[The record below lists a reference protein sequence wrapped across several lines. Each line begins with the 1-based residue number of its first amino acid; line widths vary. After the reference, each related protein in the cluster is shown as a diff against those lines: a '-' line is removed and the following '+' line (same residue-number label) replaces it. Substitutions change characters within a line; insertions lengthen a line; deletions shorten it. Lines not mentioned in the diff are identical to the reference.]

1 MESYLTSHLL
11 SSSVGPEVQAAIA
24 QSLAELQKLPVSNA
38 DALFDRRGEQS
49 VFGAASLA
57 MALAALPNQKE
68 RVEALLDAVEAGF
81 DENGSLRATPGHND
95 FYYYG
100 SPERT
105 KAQATMALLRLRSS
119 SKLLPGLVND
129 LAQGSERYTT
139 QATAYSLL
147 ALAQQLAASV
157 EGGAGVRAL
166 LDGKELPV
174 ARDLGF
180 GSREYRI
187 PLAHLRGK
195 KATLA
200 LESAGDKAV
209 GFLVSASWR
218 RPSEEIG
225 SPAKTS
231 SENGPD
237 VYRVFT
243 DAKGGPVD
251 LEAIRAGDVLRV
263 GLLVRMPSTLAE
275 DRGGYV
281 AITDHLPAG
290 FEPVQT
296 DLATVASVPEL
307 DASHPFAQVLRSGG
321 NEASHMEL
329 HDDRVNV
336 YFDRVWG
343 DFIAASYVVRAVT
356 PGSFEAPPAS
366 AELMYEP
373 ASHGY
378 TESRKVVI
386 Q

>member
-1 MESYLTSHLL
+1 
-11 SSSVGPEVQAAIA
+11 
-24 QSLAELQKLPVSNA
+24 
-38 DALFDRRGEQS
+38 
-49 VFGAASLA
+49 
-57 MALAALPNQKE
+57 
-68 RVEALLDAVEAGF
+68 
-81 DENGSLRATPGHND
+81 
-95 FYYYG
+95 
-100 SPERT
+100 
-105 KAQATMALLRLRSS
+105 MALLRLRPK
-119 SKLLPGLVND
+119 SKLLPALVND
-129 LAQGSERYTT
+129 LAKGTELYTT

-147 ALAQQLAASV
+147 ALAQQLAAVV
-157 EGGAGVRAL
+157 EGGASVRAL

-174 ARDLGF
+174 AKDLGF
-180 GSREYRI
+180 GSKEYRI

-200 LESAGDKAV
+200 LESSGDKAV

-218 RPSEEIG
+218 RPAEEVG

-231 SENGPD
+231 AANGPD
-237 VYRVFT
+237 VFRVFT

-251 LEAIRAGDVLRV
+251 LEAVRAGDVLRV
-263 GLLVRMPSTLAE
+263 GLLVRMPEGISE

-307 DASHPFAQVLRSGG
+307 DASHPFAQVLRSGS

-343 DFIAASYVVRAVT
+343 DFVAASYVVRAIT
-356 PGSFEAPPAS
+356 PGSYVAPPAS

>member
-1 MESYLTSHLL
+1 
-11 SSSVGPEVQAAIA
+11 
-24 QSLAELQKLPVSNA
+24 
-38 DALFDRRGEQS
+38 
-49 VFGAASLA
+49 
-57 MALAALPNQKE
+57 
-68 RVEALLDAVEAGF
+68 
-81 DENGSLRATPGHND
+81 
-95 FYYYG
+95 
-100 SPERT
+100 
-105 KAQATMALLRLRSS
+105 MALLRLRSK
-119 SKLLPGLVND
+119 SKLLPWLVND

-200 LESAGDKAV
+200 LESAGEKAV

-218 RPSEEIG
+218 RPSEEVG

-231 SENGPD
+231 SETGPD

-263 GLLVRMPSTLAE
+263 GLLVRMPPTLAE
-275 DRGGYV
+275 DRVGYV